1 MKSPGRKPRMT
12 VRRTNAVWAII
23 SLSLLLAACG
33 GATSPGGTGTGGS
46 GIVLSSVSVTPNATS
61 VSVSAQVSFK
71 ATGKYS
77 DGSSKDLTSSAQW
90 ASSDSGTAAINAAG
104 VATGMAVGTTTIS
117 AQSSGITGS
126 ATLTVGGSGGSGGGG
141 GGGNAAVNLTAI
153 AVTPANPSV
162 PVNTMQQ
169 LTATGSY
176 TDGSSAD
183 LTSLVTWTSS
193 AVSKANVDASG
204 VVTGVSSGSA
214 SITATLNSVSG
225 STTVTVT
232 APSITA
238 ISVSPDGLTL
248 PLNVTQQFVATAS
261 YSDGSSQDLVS
272 GVTWSSS
279 ATSVATI
286 DTNGL
291 ASLLTAGTVTITAK
305 VGSLTDTAT
314 ITVVG
319 AHLTSI
325 AISPAAPTM
334 AAGTE
339 QQFTATGSFDD
350 GSTQILPTV
359 QWTSTSPNI
368 LAVSSD
374 GLGTAV
380 AAGNSTLS
388 ATSGSVTGT
397 TSVTVTSA
405 TLISLAIAPANSSM
419 PIGASK
425 QFTATGTFSDSST
438 QDVTQ
443 LVLWKSSNAT
453 AASINAAGLVTSFA
467 AGATTIQ
474 AQFGSVIQSTTLTVS
489 VVDLVSIAIS
499 PANPTLSKH
508 TSVRFTATGTY
519 SDGSTSVLT
528 TVSWKSSKPQIA
540 NLRGSGIVHAKKAG
554 QATITATAFGVKGTT
569 TLTVGTGTLSSIAIT
584 PANTSVSAGAT
595 QQFAATGTFSDGTT
609 QDVTINSHWS
619 SSLASAAT
627 IANGPPQAGLATT
640 YAAGTTTIG
649 ANSGG
654 ITASTTLVVN

>member
-1 MKSPGRKPRMT
+1 M
-12 VRRTNAVWAII
+12 RRTNAVWVII
-23 SLSLLLAACG
+23 SLSLILAACG
-33 GATSPGGTGTGGS
+33 GSTSTGGTGTAGS
-46 GIVLSSVSVTPNATS
+46 GIVLSSISVTPNATS

-90 ASSDSGTAAINAAG
+90 ASSDSSTAAVSAAG
-104 VATGMAVGTTTIS
+104 IATGMAAGTATIS
-117 AQSSGITGS
+117 AQSKGITGS

-141 GGGNAAVNLTAI
+141 GGGNAGANLTAI
-153 AVTPANPSV
+153 AVTPVNPSV
-162 PVNTMQQ
+162 PVNTVQQ

-204 VVTGVSSGSA
+204 VVTGVAAGSA

-261 YSDGSSQDLVS
+261 YSDGSSQDLVT

-286 DTNGL
+286 DNNGL
-291 ASLLTAGTVTITAK
+291 ASLLTAGTVTITAQ

-325 AISPAAPTM
+325 AISPATPTM

-350 GSTQILPTV
+350 GSTQVLPTV
-359 QWTSTSPNI
+359 QWTSTSSNI
-368 LAVSSD
+368 LAVSSS

-388 ATSGSVTGT
+388 ATSGSITGT
-397 TSVTVTSA
+397 TSVTVTNA
-405 TLISLAIAPANSSM
+405 TLVSLAIAPANSSM

-443 LVLWKSSNAT
+443 LVLWKSSNAA
-453 AASINAAGLVTSFA
+453 AASINAAGLASSFV
-467 AGATTIQ
+467 AGTTTIQ
-474 AQFGSVIQSTTLTVS
+474 AQLGSVAQSTTLTVS
-489 VVDLVSIAIS
+489 IVDLVSIAIS

-508 TSVRFTATGTY
+508 TSVKFTATGTY

-528 TVSWKSSKPQIA
+528 AVSWKSSKPQIA

-569 TLTVGTGTLSSIAIT
+569 TLTVGTGTLSSIAIA
-584 PANTSVSAGAT
+584 PSNTSISAGAT
-595 QQFAATGTFSDGTT
+595 QQFTATGTFSDGTT

-619 SSLASAAT
+619 SSVASAAT

>member
-1 MKSPGRKPRMT
+1 M
-12 VRRTNAVWAII
+12 
-23 SLSLLLAACG
+23 AA
-33 GATSPGGTGTGGS
+33 
-46 GIVLSSVSVTPNATS
+46 
-61 VSVSAQVSFK
+61 
-71 ATGKYS
+71 
-77 DGSSKDLTSSAQW
+77 
-90 ASSDSGTAAINAAG
+90 GTA
-104 VATGMAVGTTTIS
+104 TIS
-117 AQSSGITGS
+117 AQSKGITGS

-141 GGGNAAVNLTAI
+141 GGGNAGANLTAI
-153 AVTPANPSV
+153 AVTPVNPSV
-162 PVNTMQQ
+162 PVNTVQQ

-204 VVTGVSSGSA
+204 VVTGVAAGSA

-261 YSDGSSQDLVS
+261 YSDGSSQDLVT

-286 DTNGL
+286 DNNGL
-291 ASLLTAGTVTITAK
+291 ASLLTAGTVTITAQ

-325 AISPAAPTM
+325 AISPATPTM

-350 GSTQILPTV
+350 GSTQVLPTV
-359 QWTSTSPNI
+359 QWTSTSSNI
-368 LAVSSD
+368 LAVSSS

-388 ATSGSVTGT
+388 ATSGSITGT
-397 TSVTVTSA
+397 TSVTVTNA
-405 TLISLAIAPANSSM
+405 TLVSLAIAPANSSM

-443 LVLWKSSNAT
+443 LVLWKSSNAA
-453 AASINAAGLVTSFA
+453 AASINAAGLASSFV
-467 AGATTIQ
+467 AGTTTIQ
-474 AQFGSVIQSTTLTVS
+474 AQLGSVAQSTTLTVS
-489 VVDLVSIAIS
+489 IVDLVSIAIS

-508 TSVRFTATGTY
+508 TSVKFTATGTY

-528 TVSWKSSKPQIA
+528 AVSWKSSKPQIA

-569 TLTVGTGTLSSIAIT
+569 TLTVGTGTLSSIAIA
-584 PANTSVSAGAT
+584 PSNTSISAGAT
-595 QQFAATGTFSDGTT
+595 QQFTATGTFSDGTT

-619 SSLASAAT
+619 SSVASAAT

>member
-1 MKSPGRKPRMT
+1 M
-12 VRRTNAVWAII
+12 RRTNAVWVII

-33 GATSPGGTGTGGS
+33 GSTSTGGTGTAGS
-46 GIVLSSVSVTPNATS
+46 GIVLSSILVTPNATS

-90 ASSDSGTAAINAAG
+90 ASSDSTTAAVSAAG
-104 VATGMAVGTTTIS
+104 IATGMAAGTTTIS
-117 AQSSGITGS
+117 AQSKGITGS

-141 GGGNAAVNLTAI
+141 GGGNAGANLTAI

-162 PVNTMQQ
+162 PVNTVQQ

-193 AVSKANVDASG
+193 AISKANVDASG
-204 VVTGVSSGSA
+204 VVTGIAAGSA

-225 STTVTVT
+225 STTVTVA

-261 YSDGSSQDLVS
+261 YSDGSSQDLVT

-286 DTNGL
+286 DNNGM
-291 ASLLTAGTVTITAK
+291 ASLLTAGTVTITAT

-325 AISPAAPTM
+325 AISPATPTM

-350 GSTQILPTV
+350 GSTQVLPTV

-368 LAVSSD
+368 LAVSSS

-388 ATSGSVTGT
+388 ATSGSITGT
-397 TSVTVTSA
+397 TSVTVTGA
-405 TLISLAIAPANSSM
+405 TLVSLAIAPLNSSM

-443 LVLWKSSNAT
+443 LVLWKSSNAA
-453 AASINAAGLVTSFA
+453 AASINAAGLATSFV
-467 AGATTIQ
+467 AGITTIQ
-474 AQFGSVIQSTTLTVS
+474 AQLDSVTQSTTLTVS
-489 VVDLVSIAIS
+489 IVDLVSIAIS

-508 TSVRFTATGTY
+508 TSVKFTATGTY

-528 TVSWKSSKPQIA
+528 AVSWKSSKPQIA
-540 NLRGSGIVHAKKAG
+540 NLRGSGIVHSKKAG

-595 QQFAATGTFSDGTT
+595 QQFTATGTFSDGTT

-619 SSLASAAT
+619 SSVASAAT

>member
-1 MKSPGRKPRMT
+1 
-12 VRRTNAVWAII
+12 
-23 SLSLLLAACG
+23 
-33 GATSPGGTGTGGS
+33 
-46 GIVLSSVSVTPNATS
+46 
-61 VSVSAQVSFK
+61 
-71 ATGKYS
+71 
-77 DGSSKDLTSSAQW
+77 
-90 ASSDSGTAAINAAG
+90 
-104 VATGMAVGTTTIS
+104 
-117 AQSSGITGS
+117 
-126 ATLTVGGSGGSGGGG
+126 
-141 GGGNAAVNLTAI
+141 
-153 AVTPANPSV
+153 
-162 PVNTMQQ
+162 
-169 LTATGSY
+169 
-176 TDGSSAD
+176 
-183 LTSLVTWTSS
+183 
-193 AVSKANVDASG
+193 
-204 VVTGVSSGSA
+204 
-214 SITATLNSVSG
+214 
-225 STTVTVT
+225 VTVT

-261 YSDGSSQDLVS
+261 YSDGSSQDLVT

-286 DTNGL
+286 DNNGL
-291 ASLLTAGTVTITAK
+291 ASLLTAGTVTITAQ

-325 AISPAAPTM
+325 AISPATPTM

-350 GSTQILPTV
+350 GSTQVLPTV
-359 QWTSTSPNI
+359 QWTSTSSNI
-368 LAVSSD
+368 LAVSSS

-388 ATSGSVTGT
+388 ATSGSITGT
-397 TSVTVTSA
+397 TSVTVTNA
-405 TLISLAIAPANSSM
+405 TLVSLAIAPANSSM

-443 LVLWKSSNAT
+443 LVLWKSSNAA
-453 AASINAAGLVTSFA
+453 AASINAAGLASSFV
-467 AGATTIQ
+467 AGTTTIQ
-474 AQFGSVIQSTTLTVS
+474 AQLGSVAQSTTLTVS
-489 VVDLVSIAIS
+489 IVDLVSIAIS

-508 TSVRFTATGTY
+508 TSVKFTATGTY

-528 TVSWKSSKPQIA
+528 AVSWKSSKPQIA

-569 TLTVGTGTLSSIAIT
+569 TLTVGTGTLSSIAIA
-584 PANTSVSAGAT
+584 PSNTSISAGAT
-595 QQFAATGTFSDGTT
+595 QQFTATGTFSDGTT

-619 SSLASAAT
+619 SSVASAAT

>member
-71 ATGKYS
+71 ATGTYS

-204 VVTGVSSGSA
+204 VVTGVASGSA

-238 ISVSPDGLTL
+238 ISVS
-248 PLNVTQQFVATAS
+248 S
-261 YSDGSSQDLVS
+261 
-272 GVTWSSS
+272 
-279 ATSVATI
+279 
-286 DTNGL
+286 
-291 ASLLTAGTVTITAK
+291 
-305 VGSLTDTAT
+305 
-314 ITVVG
+314 
-319 AHLTSI
+319 
-325 AISPAAPTM
+325 
-334 AAGTE
+334 
-339 QQFTATGSFDD
+339 
-350 GSTQILPTV
+350 
-359 QWTSTSPNI
+359 
-368 LAVSSD
+368 
-374 GLGTAV
+374 
-380 AAGNSTLS
+380 
-388 ATSGSVTGT
+388 
-397 TSVTVTSA
+397 
-405 TLISLAIAPANSSM
+405 
-419 PIGASK
+419 
-425 QFTATGTFSDSST
+425 
-438 QDVTQ
+438 
-443 LVLWKSSNAT
+443 
-453 AASINAAGLVTSFA
+453 
-467 AGATTIQ
+467 
-474 AQFGSVIQSTTLTVS
+474 
-489 VVDLVSIAIS
+489 
-499 PANPTLSKH
+499 
-508 TSVRFTATGTY
+508 
-519 SDGSTSVLT
+519 
-528 TVSWKSSKPQIA
+528 
-540 NLRGSGIVHAKKAG
+540 
-554 QATITATAFGVKGTT
+554 
-569 TLTVGTGTLSSIAIT
+569 
-584 PANTSVSAGAT
+584 
-595 QQFAATGTFSDGTT
+595 
-609 QDVTINSHWS
+609 
-619 SSLASAAT
+619 
-627 IANGPPQAGLATT
+627 
-640 YAAGTTTIG
+640 
-649 ANSGG
+649 
-654 ITASTTLVVN
+654 